1 MNLLDVRYSLRMLRK
16 APGFTFVTILT
27 LALGIGANSTVFS
40 WINATL
46 LNPIPGMSRPSQ
58 VVCITNGP
66 EGNDS
71 SISYT
76 DFKDLRSRNHSFSDM
91 TAFGLWPMSLTGQGK
106 PVRVWGTIVSANYFD
121 VLGIKPY
128 LGRGFL
134 PSEDEAANGAP
145 VAVISYRLWQGRFG
159 GNPAIIGSFVHINT
173 HAFTIVGVTPPIFQG
188 SYNGLRT
195 DLWVPVVMV
204 PELNPQGANLLS
216 DRGTTW
222 LNSDGRLRPNV
233 GRIQAQLELNA
244 LAQQIAREFPDS
256 HKGKAQVTLYPLWRA
271 PNGGNAFFSILLPIL
286 MGLAS
291 VVLLLA
297 SANIANLLLARSVS
311 RRKEIAVRLSLGA
324 SRARLVRQF
333 MAEQL
338 VLALG
343 GGALALAATVWTAR
357 TFMDF
362 APTSNLPIYVFVP
375 VDRTV
380 VLVTFLFSVL
390 TCALFGILPA
400 LRASALDPVSILKDE
415 SAGIAGGRRK
425 TWLSSA
431 LAAAQVSLSVLLLI
445 SAVLFIRS
453 FRAEQKFDP
462 GFNTKNVLV
471 EYYDLNPSGFSQAA
485 GIAFDQQA
493 LGKVLS
499 LPGVRAAS
507 IANWTPLGFY
517 GSADHFV
524 PEGYAPGPHEQIK
537 AGVNIVSPGYFA
549 TTGTWLLLGR
559 DFSSSDSAKSQRVAI
574 INEALAKRYWHN
586 NRDALGKRMK
596 IEGGWAT
603 IIAIAPTTKYYTLD
617 EKPQPFIYLPLY
629 QHYSSE
635 AILHVRT
642 AGAPLASASAVADAI
657 HQLNADLPVYDTST
671 LEARTKTASFVQH
684 MAGTFV
690 GAFAVI
696 ALVLA
701 AVGIY
706 GVMAYNARQRTQEIG
721 IRMALG
727 AQPKDVMRLVL
738 GHGLRIVMIGLAI
751 GVVASLVL
759 TRLMSNLL
767 FGIGANDPLTFIVVA
782 ALLAFVALLA
792 CYLPAR
798 RAMRVDPMVALRYE

>member
-1 MNLLDVRYSLRMLRK
+1 
-16 APGFTFVTILT
+16 
-27 LALGIGANSTVFS
+27 
-40 WINATL
+40 
-46 LNPIPGMSRPSQ
+46 
-58 VVCITNGP
+58 
-66 EGNDS
+66 
-71 SISYT
+71 
-76 DFKDLRSRNHSFSDM
+76 
-91 TAFGLWPMSLTGQGK
+91 
-106 PVRVWGTIVSANYFD
+106 
-121 VLGIKPY
+121 
-128 LGRGFL
+128 
-134 PSEDEAANGAP
+134 
-145 VAVISYRLWQGRFG
+145 
-159 GNPAIIGSFVHINT
+159 
-173 HAFTIVGVTPPIFQG
+173 
-188 SYNGLRT
+188 
-195 DLWVPVVMV
+195 
-204 PELNPQGANLLS
+204 
-216 DRGTTW
+216 
-222 LNSDGRLRPNV
+222 
-233 GRIQAQLELNA
+233 
-244 LAQQIAREFPDS
+244 
-256 HKGKAQVTLYPLWRA
+256 
-271 PNGGNAFFSILLPIL
+271 
-286 MGLAS
+286 
-291 VVLLLA
+291 

-375 VDRTV
+375 IDRTV
-380 VLVTFLFSVL
+380 VLATFLFSVL

-431 LAAAQVSLSVLLLI
+431 LAAAQISLSVLLLI

-471 EYYDLNPSGFSQAA
+471 EYYDLNPSGFSEAA
-485 GIAFDQQA
+485 GIAFDQQT
-493 LGKVLS
+493 LGKVLA

-524 PEGYAPGPHEQIK
+524 PEGYVPGPHEQIK

-549 TTGTWLLLGR
+549 TTSISLLRGR
-559 DFSSSDSAKSQRVAI
+559 DFSSSDSTKSQRVAI
-574 INEALAKRYWHN
+574 INEALANRYWHN
-586 NRDALGKRMK
+586 QDALGKRMK
-596 IEGGWAT
+596 IEGGWVT
-603 IIAIAPTTKYYTLD
+603 IIAIASDTKYYTLD

-635 AILHVRT
+635 AILHVCT

-657 HQLNADLPVYDTST
+657 HQLNANLPVYDTST
-671 LEARTKTASFVQH
+671 LEARTKTLSFVQH
-684 MAGTFV
+684 MAGSFV
-690 GAFAVI
+690 GAFGLI

-738 GHGLRIVMIGLAI
+738 GQGVRIVMIGLAI
-751 GVVASLVL
+751 GMVASLVL

-767 FGIGANDPLTFIVVA
+767 FGIGANDPLTFIAVA
-782 ALLAFVALLA
+782 ILLAFVALLA

-798 RAMRVDPMVALRYE
+798 RAMRVDPIVALKYE